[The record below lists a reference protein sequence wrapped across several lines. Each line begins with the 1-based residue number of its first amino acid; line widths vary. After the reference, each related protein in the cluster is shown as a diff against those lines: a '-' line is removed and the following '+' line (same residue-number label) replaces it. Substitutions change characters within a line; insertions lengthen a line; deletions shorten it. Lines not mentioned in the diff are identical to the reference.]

1 MGGDLTNEISPI
13 EAGLERLVDM
23 KKGALVGREVL
34 EDRRRATVLESEP
47 AYDPANG
54 RLRA

>member
-1 MGGDLTNEISPI
+1 MGGDLTTEISPM
-13 EAGLERLVDM
+13 EAGLERLIDM
-23 KKGALVGREVL
+23 KNGALVGREVL
-34 EDRRRATVLESEP
+34 EDRHMATVLESEP

>member
-1 MGGDLTNEISPI
+1 MGSDLTNEISPM

-23 KKGALVGREVL
+23 KKGALVGREML

>member
-1 MGGDLTNEISPI
+1 MGGDLTNEISPM
-13 EAGLERLVDM
+13 EADLERLVDM

-34 EDRRRATVLESEP
+34 EDRRRATVPESEP